1 MIKIGH
7 RGAPHEFPSNTMKS
21 FQRAFE
27 LGCDMVECDIRVSAD
42 GILVLAHDEA
52 VKDVAGNTFEITI
65 CTFDALSSLDLG
77 AGEGVAAFQELVDW
91 AVHRCSVMA
100 DMKCEGGG
108 VERKVAEILSK
119 LPSSQKIVPG
129 AEKTSRDVF
138 RKHEP
143 TLPLSF
149 SLNFVDMNEAEFKT
163 ILDNLDTKTV
173 TWHHSLLTE
182 PRVKELRL
190 REITV
195 YAWTVDDISVMLH
208 LQQLGVDGIISNRP
222 ELFESLER

>member
-7 RGAPHEFPSNTMKS
+7 RGAPLKFPANTMKS
-21 FQRAFE
+21 FQRAIE
-27 LGCDMVECDIRVSAD
+27 LGCDMVECDIRVSSD
-42 GILVLAHDEA
+42 GVLVLSHDEV
-52 VKDVAGNTFEITI
+52 VKDVAGNIFEIT
-65 CTFDALSSLDLG
+65 TSPFNALSRLDLG
-77 AGEGVAAFQELVDW
+77 AGEGVPTLQELVDW

-100 DMKCEGGG
+100 DMKCDSGG
-108 VERKVAEILSK
+108 VERKVVEALSK

-163 ILDNLDTKTV
+163 ILDNLDTKAV

-182 PRVKELRL
+182 PRVRELRL

-195 YAWTVDDISVMLH
+195 YAWTVDDISVMLQ
-208 LQQLGVDGIISNRP
+208 LQQIGVDGIISNRP
-222 ELFESLER
+222 ELFERLK